1 MKTRQNGP
9 YSTKV
14 AEAKQFCNYL
24 RPVYHTIVSHIHNFR
39 LNNQCKSSN
48 VKNPTTPLSKLV
60 PIMLA
65 FFAMGFVDMVGTATN
80 YAKADFTLSDTMA
93 NFLPTMVFFW
103 FLIMSVP
110 TSMIMNRIGKRNT
123 VLLSLAV
130 TSVSLI
136 MPLVSYN
143 FPVMLVSFCLLGI
156 GNTLMQVSLNP
167 LVSLITTSDKLA
179 STLTFGQ
186 FVKAIASFI
195 TPILASWAAVKF
207 GNWKLVFPVFAA
219 FSILATLLLWS
230 TKVPENITA
239 NKSAGFLQCLKL
251 LANGTVL
258 LLFFGIV
265 AHVGIDV
272 GVNTCAPKII
282 MERTGLPLET
292 AGKATSVYFLF
303 RTIGCL
309 SGSFILAKWK
319 DSKFFSA
326 SVAMMVLS
334 MIGLGFGRNEL
345 ILYASLAFVGFG
357 NSNIF
362 PIIFSRA
369 LLSRPDKT
377 NEISGLMIMG
387 LIGGS
392 IFPLLMGIT
401 SDALSSQTGS
411 VIIISTGVIYLI
423 ILSRILLKKQA

>member
-1 MKTRQNGP
+1 MNN
-9 YSTKV
+9 STT
-14 AEAKQFCNYL
+14 N
-24 RPVYHTIVSHIHNFR
+24 IG
-39 LNNQCKSSN
+39 
-48 VKNPTTPLSKLV
+48 KLV

-80 YAKADFTLSDTMA
+80 YAKADFALSDTVA

-110 TSMIMNRIGKRNT
+110 TSMIMNRIGKRKT

-130 TSVSLI
+130 TSLSLVL
-136 MPLVSYN
+136 PLVSYS
-143 FPVMLVSFCLLGI
+143 FTVMLVSFCLLGI

-167 LVSLITTSDKLA
+167 LVSLITTSDRLA

-195 TPILASWAAVKF
+195 TPILASWAAVEF
-207 GNWKLVFPVFAA
+207 GSWKLVFPIFAA
-219 FSILATLLLWS
+219 FSILATLLLWG
-230 TKVPENITA
+230 TKVPETISG
-239 NKSAGFLQCLKL
+239 NKSASFMQCLGL
-251 LANGTVL
+251 LGNGTVL

-309 SGSFILAKWK
+309 TGSLILAKWK
-319 DSKFFSA
+319 DSKFFA
-326 SVAMMVLS
+326 VSVALMVLS
-334 MIGLGFGRNEL
+334 MIGLGFCRNEFA
-345 ILYASLAFVGFG
+345 LYASLALVGFG

-392 IFPLLMGIT
+392 VFPLLMGIM
-401 SDALSSQTGS
+401 SDALQSQIGS
-411 VIIISTGVIYLI
+411 VIVISVGVVYLI
-423 ILSRILLKKQA
+423 VLSRILLKRKIQQQ